1 MKLLIEEYRYNASA
15 VKECLSELKALK
27 NIYHLVS
34 MKLI

>member
-15 VKECLSELKALK
+15 VKESLSELKALK
-27 NIYHLVS
+27 NIYHPVS

>member
-15 VKECLSELKALK
+15 VKESLSELKALK
-27 NIYHLVS
+27 NNHLVS

>member
-15 VKECLSELKALK
+15 VKESLSELKALK
-27 NIYHLVS
+27 NIYHLVC